1 MAMDEHGLE
10 IERLDT
16 TVTFRLARPRVRNA
30 VDNAT
35 LQQLG
40 RALDEALASGARA
53 LIIEGA
59 AGTFCSGSDL
69 KALAANDEAYRR
81 EHTRLGQ
88 AVFSAIERAPVLSI
102 ALVEGYCLGGGFE
115 LALACDLRF
124 AVAGST
130 WGFPEVT
137 IGGIPAWGGTQRLP
151 RYVGLARAKQL
162 LLTGQRLKAEE
173 LASWGVLNGVF
184 PDRESAVTAAI
195 ALGEKAATA
204 PASAFALIKQL
215 TLASF
220 DLSLPM
226 GNWAEALAEDAIG
239 SEFEKRNRDRNPG
252 EEGTR

>member
-1 MAMDEHGLE
+1 MAMEQPIE
-10 IERLDT
+10 IERVDT
-16 TVTFRLARPRVRNA
+16 TVTVRLARPRVRNA
-30 VDNAT
+30 LDNQT

-40 RALDEALASGARA
+40 RALEQAVTSGARA

-59 AGTFCSGSDL
+59 SGTFCSGSDL
-69 KALAANDEAYRR
+69 KALAGNDEAYRR

-88 AVFSAIERAPVLSI
+88 AVFSAIEHAPILSI

-115 LALACDLRF
+115 LALACDLRL

-137 IGGIPAWGGTQRLP
+137 IGGIPSWGGTQRLP

-173 LASWGVLNGVF
+173 IASWGLLNEVF
-184 PDRESAVTAAI
+184 PDRERALAAAVE
-195 ALGEKAATA
+195 LGEKAATA
-204 PASAFALIKQL
+204 PPSAFALIKQL

-220 DLSLPM
+220 DLSLPL

-239 SEFEKRNRDRNPG
+239 TEFEQRNRDRNPG
-252 EEGTR
+252 EEGRR